1 MIAPYQRRFSM
12 FRKVTLTLLA
22 AVLVAGSVTAVPANA
37 AAKISNGV
45 ACSKAGATTKVSGY
59 SYQCAKNT
67 LVKNSKLTW
76 LSVECLSAI
85 KGYTAALKAKTDLA
99 NVSAQTAEL
108 DAQLTTANEALAK
121 TSAAL
126 DSAKAQI
133 NKSRATLNTTTNA
146 AEKQALAA
154 AVTKLANAILILT
167 TSRSK
172 LDSQVKDLI
181 SKKAL
186 LASAPE
192 QLNANVTDSKASA
205 DLLCAKGF

>member
-1 MIAPYQRRFSM
+1 M

-22 AVLVAGSVTAVPANA
+22 AVLVAGTVTAVPASA
-37 AAKISNGV
+37 AGKISNGV
-45 ACSKAGATTKVSGY
+45 ACSKAGAKTKVAGY

-85 KGYTAALKAKTDLA
+85 KSYDAAVKAKADLS
-99 NVSAQTAEL
+99 NVAAQAADL
-108 DAQLTTANEALAK
+108 DAQLATANDALTK

-126 DSAKAQI
+126 DAAKAQI
-133 NKSRATLNTTTNA
+133 NKSRATLTTTTNP

-154 AVTKLANAILILT
+154 AVTKLANAILVLT
-167 TSRSK
+167 ASRAK
-172 LDSQVKDLI
+172 LDTQVKDLI

-186 LASAPE
+186 LASAPD

-205 DLLCAKGF
+205 SLLCAKGF

>member
-1 MIAPYQRRFSM
+1 M

-45 ACSKAGATTKVSGY
+45 ACSKAGAKTKVSGY

-76 LSVECLSAI
+76 LSVECLAAI
-85 KGYTAALKAKTDLA
+85 KSYGAALKAKSDLA
-99 NVSAQTAEL
+99 NVAAQTAEL
-108 DAQLTTANEALAK
+108 DTQLTTANEALAK

>member
-1 MIAPYQRRFSM
+1 M

-22 AVLVAGSVTAVPANA
+22 AVLVAGTVTATPATA

-45 ACSKAGATTKVSGY
+45 ACAKAGATTKVAGY

-76 LSVECLSAI
+76 LSVECLAAI
-85 KGYTAALKAKTDLA
+85 KSYNDALKAKTDLA
-99 NVSAQTAEL
+99 NVGAQTAEL
-108 DAQLTTANEALAK
+108 DAQLTTANDALTK

-126 DSAKAQI
+126 DAAKAQI
-133 NKSRATLNTTTNA
+133 TKSRATLNMTTNPT
-146 AEKQALAA
+146 EKQALAG
-154 AVTKLANAILILT
+154 AVTKLANAILVLT
-167 TSRSK
+167 ASRAK
-172 LDSQVKDLI
+172 LDTQVKDLI

-186 LASAPE
+186 LASAPD

-205 DLLCAKGF
+205 TLLCAKGF